1 MAEKR
6 RYDPRNPYGLQRAR
20 EVVKPPKKKEERK
33 APPAPFAAGE
43 QVVCNLRPML
53 FYTLPVPVKVAAV
66 RATDVCVSG
75 WMVSVKDIDGNVR
88 DLDSGHF
95 SRYKP

>member
-20 EVVKPPKKKEERK
+20 EVVKPPKKE
-33 APPAPFAAGE
+33 APKPAPAPFAAGE

-53 FYTLPVPVKVAAV
+53 FYTLHVPVKITAV

-88 DLDSGHF
+88 DLDSRHF

>member
-1 MAEKR
+1 MSVQAPAFWRTRGLLARSLLPLALLFGALAR
-6 RYDPRNPYGLQRAR
+6 RRRQRAR
-20 EVVKPPKKKEERK
+20 V
-33 APPAPFAAGE
+33 
-43 QVVCNLRPML
+43 
-53 FYTLPVPVKVAAV
+53 YTLPVPVKVVAV